1 MASAAPAGLGRIF
14 NHRTCLIGEAVEFAH
29 RGRDNAPP
37 DHSAR
42 LESVMLGIVKLM
54 SSRAFVAIA
63 AVCLAGVLL
72 PRPEAVAR
80 GGAGFHGG
88 GTGASHMEGH
98 FEGQHRDEDRG
109 RTDRDRTDRERRD
122 KDRADRDRADRDR
135 ADRDRRD
142 MERSDMDRSDMGHWH
157 QSASFGDNGRSSSRF
172 DGQWHVESDTR

>member
-1 MASAAPAGLGRIF
+1 MLRQTIAAG
-14 NHRTCLIGEAVEFAH
+14 
-29 RGRDNAPP
+29 
-37 DHSAR
+37 

-122 KDRADRDRADRDR
+122 
-135 ADRDRRD
+135 
-142 MERSDMDRSDMGHWH
+142 MERSDMGRSGMGHWH
-157 QSASFGDNGRSSSRF
+157 QTASFGDNDRSSSRF